1 MYIHKPVLL
10 NEILTYF
17 SYIKGKIFVDATIG
31 EGGHSYHICKLLKPA
46 LLIGIDLDKEI
57 LQKAKTRLEDFSNV
71 ILVNS
76 NYTKLKEILKKY
88 KITKVDGILF
98 DLGASMYHFKKS
110 MRGFSLKQDEI
121 LDMRFGDTSLTAKD
135 IINNYSYTQLI
146 KIFKEYGEERKAE
159 KIVKLILDYRKK
171 KRIETTF
178 ELKEIIKKAIPY
190 RKGKIDPATRIFQAL
205 RIAVNDEFNN
215 IKKGIEGAIDVLNS
229 GGRLCVITFH
239 SGEDRIVKNIF
250 KKANETG
257 KIKVLTSKVICPKK
271 EEVKVNPSARS
282 AKLRVCERT
291 QA

>member
-31 EGGHSYHICKLLKPA
+31 EGGHSYYICKLLKPA

-57 LQKAKTRLEDFSNV
+57 LQKAKNRLKGFPDV

-76 NYTKLKEILKKY
+76 NYINLKEILKKY

-98 DLGASMYHFKKS
+98 DLGASMYHFKES

-159 KIVKLILDYRKK
+159 KIVKFILDYRKK

-250 KKANETG
+250 KKAKETG

-282 AKLRVCERT
+282 AKLRVCEKA